1 MRLLDRYVRWLV
13 AHAWLVLLLLA
24 GATVLVAAG
33 MRHLRTEF
41 SVEASLPANHPFVQ
55 IDQMIRKQFGGRR
68 TLMLGIV
75 PKSGDVWQP
84 GVLATVRDVT
94 VAGLQLDD
102 VIAQNVVSLAAPGVR
117 HVEDRGGSIVSD
129 YLMRDPPTT
138 PEEIAALRARVE
150 GDPQLR
156 GMRLAINFGSSPAST
171 IRAK

>member
-13 AHAWLVLLLLA
+13 AHAWLVLFLIA

-41 SVEASLPANHPFVQ
+41 SVEASLPASHPFVQ
-55 IDQMIRKQFGGRR
+55 IDQAIRKQFGGRR

-84 GVLATVRDVT
+84 EVLATVRDVT

-102 VIAQNVVSLAAPGVR
+102 IIAQNVVSLAAPGVR
-117 HVEDRGGSIVSD
+117 PGGEPGGAMLS
-129 YLMRDPPTT
+129 
-138 PEEIAALRARVE
+138 A
-150 GDPQLR
+150 
-156 GMRLAINFGSSPAST
+156 
-171 IRAK
+171 